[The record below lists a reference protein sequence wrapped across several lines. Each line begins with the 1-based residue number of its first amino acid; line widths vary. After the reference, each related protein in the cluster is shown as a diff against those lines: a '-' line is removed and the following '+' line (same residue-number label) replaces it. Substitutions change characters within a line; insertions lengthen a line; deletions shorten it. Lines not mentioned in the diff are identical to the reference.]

1 MLVWEEDVRT
11 PPAQAPQLQ
20 PVQATQL
27 LNAQPSR
34 VSREAAAAPVF
45 TPMSSAAQLINQAA
59 ELATGLHAPGAVQ
72 AKAQANAQPNAK
84 PPSMRR
90 VTAADKRI
98 INGQTDVNQ
107 LVPFKYKW
115 AWEKYLSTCANHWM
129 PQEVNMSRDI
139 ATWKD
144 PNGLTED
151 ERRIIKRNLGFF
163 VTADSLAANN
173 IVLGT
178 YRHITAPE
186 CRQFLLRQAFEEAI
200 HTHAYQYIVE
210 SLGLDESEI
219 FNAYHEVDSIRQKD
233 EFLIPFIDAIMDPHF
248 HTGTPETDQ
257 TLLKS
262 LIVFACLMEGLF
274 FYVGFTQILSMG
286 RQNKMTGAA
295 EQYQYILRDESMH
308 CNFGIDVINQI
319 KLENP
324 GLWTPAFKAEIKGL
338 FEKAVELEYRYA
350 EDTMPRGVLGLNASM
365 FKGYLRYIANRR
377 ATQIGLEPLFPN
389 EENPFPW
396 MSEMIDLKKE
406 RNFFETRVIDYQT
419 GGALDWDK

>member
-1 MLVWEEDVRT
+1 MLTWDDDSSTTKQTMPNPAAFGQGASMGAVDVALT
-11 PPAQAPQLQ
+11 AAQAT
-20 PVQATQL
+20 PVKV
-27 LNAQPSR
+27 LNDG
-34 VSREAAAAPVF
+34 AAAPLAA
-45 TPMSSAAQLINQAA
+45 PASQAAPLPAAQTK
-59 ELATGLHAPGAVQ
+59 ATASS
-72 AKAQANAQPNAK
+72 N
-84 PPSMRR
+84 RR
-90 VTAADKRI
+90 VNAADKRI

-115 AWEKYLSTCANHWM
+115 AWEKYLATCANHWM
-129 PQEVNMSRDI
+129 PQEVNMTRDI
-139 ATWKD
+139 ALWKD

-219 FNAYHEVDSIRQKD
+219 FNAYHEVSSIRDKD
-233 EFLIPFIDAIMDPHF
+233 EFLIPYIDAIMDPNF
-248 HTGTPETDQ
+248 HTGTLENDQ
-257 TLLKS
+257 VLLKS

-274 FYVGFTQILSMG
+274 FYVGFTQILALG

-308 CNFGIDVINQI
+308 CNFGIDLINQI

-324 GLWTPAFKAEIKGL
+324 HLWTNEFKTQIKEIFL
-338 FEKAVELEYRYA
+338 KAVELEYKYA
-350 EDTMPRGVLGLNASM
+350 EDTMPRGVLGMNASM

-377 ATQIGLEPLFPN
+377 ATQIGLDMLFPN

-406 RNFFETRVIDYQT
+406 RNFFETRVIEYQS
-419 GGALDWDK
+419 GGALSWD

>member
-1 MLVWEEDVRT
+1 MLTWDEEVKPTSPAPNSGSFMNREASHSPDISQPALRT
-11 PPAQAPQLQ
+11 LDDAALAPAAP
-20 PVQATQL
+20 ARTA
-27 LNAQPSR
+27 AQPTTQSR
-34 VSREAAAAPVF
+34 V
-45 TPMSSAAQLINQAA
+45 
-59 ELATGLHAPGAVQ
+59 
-72 AKAQANAQPNAK
+72 K
-84 PPSMRR
+84 
-90 VTAADKRI
+90 AADKRI

-129 PQEVNMSRDI
+129 PQEVNMTRDI
-139 ATWKD
+139 ALWKD

-219 FNAYHEVDSIRQKD
+219 FNAYNEIPSIRDKD
-233 EFLIPFIDAIMDPHF
+233 QFLIPFIEAISDPNF
-248 HTGTPETDQ
+248 HTGTHENDQ

-274 FYVGFTQILSMG
+274 FYVGFTQILAMG

-308 CNFGIDVINQI
+308 CNFGIDLINQL

-324 GLWTPAFKAEIKGL
+324 HLWTSEFKAEIKAL
-338 FEKAVELEYRYA
+338 FQKAVELEYRYA

-377 ATQIGLEPLFPN
+377 ATQIGLEALFPN

-406 RNFFETRVIDYQT
+406 RNFFETRVIEYQT
-419 GGALDWDK
+419 GGALSWD

>member
-1 MLVWEEDVRT
+1 MLVWEDNVSSKTLTNQRT
-11 PPAQAPQLQ
+11 ALQ
-20 PVQATQL
+20 PSMPDARSMAASPFHSSASSPL
-27 LNAQPSR
+27 RA
-34 VSREAAAAPVF
+34 EAAPEA
-45 TPMSSAAQLINQAA
+45 
-59 ELATGLHAPGAVQ
+59 
-72 AKAQANAQPNAK
+72 
-84 PPSMRR
+84 MRR
-90 VTAADKRI
+90 VNAADKRI

-115 AWEKYLSTCANHWM
+115 AWEKYLATCANHWM
-129 PQEVNMSRDI
+129 PQEINMSRDI

-144 PNGLTED
+144 PNGLSDD
-151 ERRIIKRNLGFF
+151 ERRIVMRNLGFF

-219 FNAYHEVDSIRQKD
+219 FNAYHEVASIRDKD
-233 EFLIPFIDAIMDPHF
+233 EFLIPFIDAVMDPHF
-248 HTGTPETDQ
+248 KTGTPEADQ
-257 TLLKS
+257 KLLKS

-274 FYVGFTQILSMG
+274 FYVGFTQILALG

-308 CNFGIDVINQI
+308 CNFGIDLINQI

-324 GLWTPAFKAEIKGL
+324 QLWTAAFKTEIKAL
-338 FEKAVELEYRYA
+338 FVKAVELEYRYA
-350 EDTMPRGVLGLNASM
+350 EDTMPRGVLGMNASM
-365 FKGYLRYIANRR
+365 FKGYLRFIANRR
-377 ATQIGLEPLFPN
+377 ATQIGLEELFPN

-406 RNFFETRVIDYQT
+406 RNFFETRVIEYQS
-419 GGALDWDK
+419 GGALSWE

>member
-1 MLVWEEDVRT
+1 MLNWDEETSATQPAGVTQRAGLSSVQNAGGVNERAVSGVT
-11 PPAQAPQLQ
+11 SPQAMPEAQA
-20 PVQATQL
+20 AF
-27 LNAQPSR
+27 AQDVAKAP
-34 VSREAAAAPVF
+34 AAAQETVANP
-45 TPMSSAAQLINQAA
+45 AA
-59 ELATGLHAPGAVQ
+59 
-72 AKAQANAQPNAK
+72 
-84 PPSMRR
+84 R
-90 VTAADKRI
+90 VNVSDKRI

-115 AWEKYLSTCANHWM
+115 AWEKYLAGCANHWM

-139 ATWKD
+139 ALWKD
-144 PNGLTED
+144 PNGLTDD
-151 ERRIIKRNLGFF
+151 ERRVVKRNLGFF

-210 SLGLDESEI
+210 SLGLDEGEI
-219 FNAYHEVDSIRQKD
+219 FNAYNEVTSIRDKD
-233 EFLIPFIDAIMDPHF
+233 QFLLPFIETLTDPAF
-248 HTGTPETDQ
+248 KTGTLETDQ
-257 TLLKS
+257 QLLRS
-262 LIVFACLMEGLF
+262 LIVFACIMEGLF
-274 FYVGFTQILSMG
+274 FYVGFTQILALG

-308 CNFGIDVINQI
+308 CNFGIDLINTI

-324 GLWTPAFKAEIKGL
+324 HLWTAEFRAEITDL
-338 FEKAVELEYRYA
+338 FRQAVDLEYKYA

-365 FKGYLRYIANRR
+365 FKGYLRFICNRR
-377 ATQIGLEPLFPN
+377 CQQIGLDTMFPN

-406 RNFFETRVIDYQT
+406 RNFFETRVIEYQT
-419 GGALDWDK
+419 GGALNWE

>member
-1 MLVWEEDVRT
+1 MLVWEDDVKKDTNHGASFMPRVA
-11 PPAQAPQLQ
+11 PAVTAPE
-20 PVQATQL
+20 PTF
-27 LNAQPSR
+27 
-34 VSREAAAAPVF
+34 AAAVLAPTVASKVF
-45 TPMSSAAQLINQAA
+45 TSNSAAPAA
-59 ELATGLHAPGAVQ
+59 AT
-72 AKAQANAQPNAK
+72 
-84 PPSMRR
+84 SSRR
-90 VTAADKRI
+90 VNAADKRI

-129 PQEVNMSRDI
+129 PNEVNMSRDI

-219 FNAYHEVDSIRQKD
+219 FNAYHEVASIREKD

-248 HTGTPETDQ
+248 HTGTPENDQ

-308 CNFGIDVINQI
+308 CNFGIDLINQI

-324 GLWTPAFKAEIKGL
+324 HLWTAAFKAEIKGL
-338 FEKAVELEYRYA
+338 FEKAVQLEYRYA
-350 EDTMPRGVLGLNASM
+350 EDTMPRGVLGLNANM

-419 GGALDWDK
+419 GGALAWD